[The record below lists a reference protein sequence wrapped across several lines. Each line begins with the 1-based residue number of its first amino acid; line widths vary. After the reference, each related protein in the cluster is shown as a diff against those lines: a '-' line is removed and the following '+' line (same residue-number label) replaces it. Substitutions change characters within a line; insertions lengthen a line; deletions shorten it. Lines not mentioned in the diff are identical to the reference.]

1 MANNR
6 LYIGSLSFST
16 TDSALKEAFEKFGPV
31 SDCKVITDRDS
42 GRSKGFGFVTFENEE
57 DAKKAVDEMN
67 DQELDGRRIRVDVSR
82 PREERSDRG
91 GSYNRSYDRD
101 RGDRSYNR
109 SYDRDRGDRDRGY
122 DRDRNY
128 HRDDRDRNDR
138 ERSHRH
144 SQD

>member
-57 DAKKAVDEMN
+57 DAKK
-67 DQELDGRRIRVDVSR
+67 LIRVDVSR